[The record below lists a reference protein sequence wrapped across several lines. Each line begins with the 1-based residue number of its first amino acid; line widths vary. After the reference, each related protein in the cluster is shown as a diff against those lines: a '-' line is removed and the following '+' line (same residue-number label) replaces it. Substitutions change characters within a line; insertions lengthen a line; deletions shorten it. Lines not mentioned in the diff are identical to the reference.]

1 MAMNRREFVSGVGA
15 FAAAGV
21 VNRLFAE
28 PAEDA
33 LDVWQRETDLVKA
46 ETFRDYLKDGDTRGL
61 VSLEKL
67 ERAFEKVFRE
77 ARETTVGDVPAVWSV
92 YNMGY
97 IVKTRESLFSI
108 DLHHRRAR
116 EFAPLLDFALITHNH
131 DDHYRMPFYKAM
143 NGAGKTVVSN
153 FLDNYGAAD
162 WRKGGNYWEQG
173 GYIRGVRTFK
183 LKDVEIR
190 TSLVDH
196 NKYLIDF
203 TTAFEI
209 RVGNWRMYHSG
220 DCGNA
225 AKLGTV
231 WGKPDL
237 WLFFPGFL
245 LWFFSIF
252 FKNIIINVINIENNL
267 IGAVGVAV
275 DIALRDG
282 LRRKLVASSTTKGK
296 PLWIA
301 AYWLQINIVDGV
313 ARLHSRLDMNC

>member
-1 MAMNRREFVSGVGA
+1 MNRREFVSGLGA
-15 FAAAGV
+15 FAAAGAV
-21 VNRLFAE
+21 SRLFAE
-28 PAEDA
+28 QAEDA

-116 EFAPLLDFALITHNH
+116 EFAPFLDFALITHNH

-209 RVGNWRMYHSG
+209 RVGRWRLYHSG

-237 WLFFPGFL
+237 WTFFPGC
-245 LWFFSIF
+245 
-252 FKNIIINVINIENNL
+252 
-267 IGAVGVAV
+267 GVDVAE
-275 DIALRDG
+275 ALRKVG
-282 LRRKLVASSTTKGK
+282 AKRTVFGHLWELGHSTGRLTSPMVRAALAKAKSVGAKAEVA
-296 PLWIA
+296 LWGDRI
-301 AYWLQINIVDGV
+301 
-313 ARLHSRLDMNC
+313 S

>member
-1 MAMNRREFVSGVGA
+1 MNRREFVSGLGA

-77 ARETTVGDVPAVWSV
+77 AREATVGDVPAVWSV

-209 RVGNWRMYHSG
+209 RVGRWRLYHSG

-237 WLFFPGFL
+237 WTFFPGCGVDVAEALGKVGAKRTVFGH
-245 LWFFSIF
+245 LWELGHSTGRLTTPMVRAALA
-252 FKNIIINVINIENNL
+252 KAKSV
-267 IGAVGVAV
+267 GAKAEVAV
-275 DIALRDG
+275 WGDRI
-282 LRRKLVASSTTKGK
+282 S
-296 PLWIA
+296 
-301 AYWLQINIVDGV
+301 
-313 ARLHSRLDMNC
+313 

>member
-1 MAMNRREFVSGVGA
+1 MNRREFVSGVGA

-209 RVGNWRMYHSG
+209 RVGRWRLYHSG

-237 WLFFPGFL
+237 WTFFPGC
-245 LWFFSIF
+245 
-252 FKNIIINVINIENNL
+252 
-267 IGAVGVAV
+267 GVDVAE
-275 DIALRDG
+275 ALRKVG
-282 LRRKLVASSTTKGK
+282 AKRTVFGHLWELGHSTGRLTSPMVRAALAKAKSVGAKAEVA
-296 PLWIA
+296 LWGDRI
-301 AYWLQINIVDGV
+301 
-313 ARLHSRLDMNC
+313 S